1 MPQAGIERH
10 PRGFVSGARGRCESE
25 AVGQWFRRNVAAL
38 MGEGRAHS
46 DLLSVR
52 AMTLL
57 SPSSTV
63 VDVGASSGWRAAAI
77 EKAAGAA
84 VEPSADAIQC
94 GRWWREDT
102 TLDGIRQEKLYY

>member
-1 MPQAGIERH
+1 
-10 PRGFVSGARGRCESE
+10 
-25 AVGQWFRRNVAAL
+25 

-77 EKAAGAA
+77 EKAAGATVIA

-94 GRWWREDT
+94 GRWWREGT